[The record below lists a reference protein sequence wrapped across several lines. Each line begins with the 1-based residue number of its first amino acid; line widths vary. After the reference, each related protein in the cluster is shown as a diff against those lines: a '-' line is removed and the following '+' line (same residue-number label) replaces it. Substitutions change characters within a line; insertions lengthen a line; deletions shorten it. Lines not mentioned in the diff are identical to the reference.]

1 MDYSAQIAKTLK
13 IDTAQVAAAVSLFDE
28 GSTVP
33 FIARYRKDKTGGLD
47 EIQLRDIQH
56 RYDYLKELVERKQTI
71 IKSIQEQGK
80 MTPELLAQIEATE
93 EKTVLEDLYL
103 PYKPKKRTRATIA
116 IENGLER
123 LAEVIWAQEET
134 SNTAEEIGRAFLN
147 EEKGIGDPRAAIQG
161 ALDILAERIAET
173 AEYRQAVREHGE
185 KEGFVVSKAR
195 REYELKRGEDGEILG
210 DAKRSKFEN
219 YYDFREKVAT
229 IPGHRIL
236 AIRRG
241 EKEKVLRFS
250 IEMNDEQMVAMLV
263 SRVVKAETV
272 WSEWLVRCCED
283 AYERLLKP
291 AIDTEVRLMLKNRA
305 EEEAFVVFSKN
316 LRDLLL
322 ASPAG
327 HKGVLALDP
336 GFRTGCKVAA
346 IDENGKFLESEV
358 IYPNEPRND
367 FAGSAKVVR
376 ELVEK
381 YGLEMIAIGSGTASR
396 ETEAFVAKAFAGREN
411 APIRIVVNEAGASV
425 YSASPEAISE
435 FPNEDVTTRG
445 AISIGRRLQDPLAE
459 LVKVEPKAIGVGQ
472 YQHDVNQSNLQ
483 KNLDEVVESCVN
495 MVGVDLN
502 TASAPLLSYV
512 AGISKPVAAQ
522 IVKHREKNGAFKTR
536 KALLEVPHFGPKTFE
551 QSAGFLRIV
560 DGEHPLDGSA
570 VHPENYALVEKMAED
585 QGVPV
590 EQLLR
595 NSEAIS
601 KIKIDDY
608 VSDSVGKHTLQDI
621 LQELEKPN
629 RDPRAEFR
637 YAKFDDRIQT
647 IQDLVTGSWMEGVV
661 TNVTQFGA
669 FVDIGVHQDGLIHI
683 SEFGEKFVKNAM
695 DELKVGDVVR
705 VRVKAVDVAQKRI
718 ALSMRTSD
726 AKEQYRGGQQRHQ
739 RGSRGGRGGR
749 PQGDPKMQPTATI
762 ADLRAKLKGKDQSK
776 KKPIRSVKPEISIK
790 SIMRKGR

>member
-1 MDYSAQIAKTLK
+1 
-13 IDTAQVAAAVSLFDE
+13 
-28 GSTVP
+28 
-33 FIARYRKDKTGGLD
+33 
-47 EIQLRDIQH
+47 
-56 RYDYLKELVERKQTI
+56 
-71 IKSIQEQGK
+71 
-80 MTPELLAQIEATE
+80 
-93 EKTVLEDLYL
+93 
-103 PYKPKKRTRATIA
+103 
-116 IENGLER
+116 
-123 LAEVIWAQEET
+123 
-134 SNTAEEIGRAFLN
+134 
-147 EEKGIGDPRAAIQG
+147 
-161 ALDILAERIAET
+161 
-173 AEYRQAVREHGE
+173 
-185 KEGFVVSKAR
+185 
-195 REYELKRGEDGEILG
+195 
-210 DAKRSKFEN
+210 
-219 YYDFREKVAT
+219 
-229 IPGHRIL
+229 
-236 AIRRG
+236 
-241 EKEKVLRFS
+241 
-250 IEMNDEQMVAMLV
+250 
-263 SRVVKAETV
+263 
-272 WSEWLVRCCED
+272 
-283 AYERLLKP
+283 
-291 AIDTEVRLMLKNRA
+291 LMLKNRA

-346 IDENGKFLESEV
+346 IDENGKFLESGV

-608 VSDSVGKHTLQDI
+608 VSDTVGKHTLQDI

-683 SEFGEKFVKNAM
+683 SELGEKFVKNAM

-739 RGSRGGRGGR
+739 RGGRGGGRGGR

-776 KKPIRSVKPEISIK
+776 KKPIHSVKPEISIK